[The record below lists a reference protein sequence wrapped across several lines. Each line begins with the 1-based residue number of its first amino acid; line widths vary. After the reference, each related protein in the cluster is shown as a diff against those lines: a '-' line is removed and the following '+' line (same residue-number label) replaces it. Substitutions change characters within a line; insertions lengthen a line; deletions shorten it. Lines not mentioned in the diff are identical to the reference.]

1 MPRNFKVTRE
11 AFERGNVYSA
21 SREEIIHYLDQLFPE
36 HAADMQGMMT
46 QTLIALLHHHE
57 SLRQER
63 DSKRQSTLALVVAI
77 LGLVIAA
84 ASLALSIDSI
94 RNNSRPIQQSNKS
107 TNQLDDSS
115 KSQQSTAPPPPNKDT
130 LPKAEP
136 QQSPKDE
143 PSPTHPQPK

>member
-1 MPRNFKVTRE
+1 
-11 AFERGNVYSA
+11 
-21 SREEIIHYLDQLFPE
+21 LFPE

-94 RNNSRPIQQSNKS
+94 RNNSRPSQQSNKN
-107 TNQLDDSS
+107 TNQLDGLS
-115 KSQQSTAPPPPNKDT
+115 KSQQSTVSLQPNKDT
-130 LPKAEP
+130 LPKVEP

-143 PSPTHPQPK
+143 PSPTPPQPK